1 MLEQGRMRA
10 ESFGRIRLR
19 LTPARAKGWLWQ
31 GLLVI
36 AVVLVAWFFAHNA
49 AENLARKN
57 LPFGFDFL
65 ARTAG
70 FDIPFKLVDWTVTN
84 TYGRAVYVAI
94 LNTLLI
100 SALSVVAATVLGLLL
115 GLLRLSSNWLARVV
129 SMAVI
134 EAVRNTPQLV
144 QIFFFY
150 VAVLQTLPQTRN
162 SLRFWD
168 VAFLNIRGLY
178 LPTPLWSDAAL
189 PALLGFVASLAVAG
203 ALWRWRLRL
212 TRTWRPFL
220 VVAGFVLPLLVLL
233 AGWRAGALTGFS
245 VPELRGFNFRGGV
258 QIPPELVALWFG
270 LSVYASAFIAEIVRG
285 AMQGIAYGQTE
296 AALSLGLSRWQTLRL
311 VVLPQA
317 LRIIVPPLTSQYL
330 NIIKSSSLGAGI
342 AYPEVFQIVIGTVLN
357 QSGRA
362 IEVIIIVMLFF
373 LAINLATSLFMN
385 WYNRAIALK
394 ER

>member
-10 ESFGRIRLR
+10 EPIGRIRLR
-19 LTPARAKGWLWQ
+19 LTPTRVKGWLWQ
-31 GLLVI
+31 ALLLLS
-36 AVVLVAWFFAHNA
+36 AVLVVWFFAHNA

-57 LPFGFDFL
+57 LPFGFAFL
-65 ARTAG
+65 ERTAG
-70 FDIPFKLVDWTVTN
+70 FDIPFKLVDWVVTN
-84 TYGRAVYVAI
+84 TYGHAVYVAI

-100 SALSVVAATVLGLLL
+100 AALSVVAATALGLLL
-115 GLLRLSSNWLARVV
+115 GLLRLSSNWLARNVAMGVV
-129 SMAVI
+129 

-150 VAVLQTLPQTRN
+150 IAVLQTLPQTRN
-162 SLRFWD
+162 SLKFWD

-178 LPTPLWSDAAL
+178 LPTPVWGEAAL
-189 PALLGFVASLAVAG
+189 PTLLGFIAAIVVAV
-203 ALWRWRLRL
+203 ALWRMRARL
-212 TRTWRPFL
+212 TQAWRPLLAAIAFGLPVLVL
-220 VVAGFVLPLLVLL
+220 VV
-233 AGWRAGALTGFS
+233 GWRSGALAGFS

-270 LSVYASAFIAEIVRG
+270 LSLYASAFIAEIVRG
-285 AMQGIAYGQTE
+285 AMQGIAHGQTE
-296 AALSLGLSRWQTLRL
+296 AALSLGLSRWQTLKL
-311 VVLPQA
+311 VILPQA

-330 NIIKSSSLGAGI
+330 NIIKSTSLGAGI

-362 IEVIIIVMLFF
+362 IEVIIIVMIFF
-373 LAINLATSLFMN
+373 LAINLITSTFMN